1 MPRSTAAPSTKA
13 RSQASSRSAS
23 RASSPTSPHARTA
36 PPSPTLPRA
45 SPPPV
50 DSTSSSTSSP
60 NDDRLVA
67 QVLDAKT
74 LYDVLQVQRDATVP
88 EIRKQYL
95 KVQVTGAS
103 FRDAIFT
110 L

>member
-1 MPRSTAAPSTKA
+1 
-13 RSQASSRSAS
+13 
-23 RASSPTSPHARTA
+23 
-36 PPSPTLPRA
+36 
-45 SPPPV
+45 
-50 DSTSSSTSSP
+50 
-60 NDDRLVA
+60 
-67 QVLDAKT
+67 VLDAKT